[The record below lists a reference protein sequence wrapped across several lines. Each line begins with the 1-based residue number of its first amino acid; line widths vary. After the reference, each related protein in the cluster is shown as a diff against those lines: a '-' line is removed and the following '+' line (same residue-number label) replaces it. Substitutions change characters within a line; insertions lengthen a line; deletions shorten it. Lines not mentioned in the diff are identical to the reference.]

1 MIQSNPVIFAKTE
14 YYFNN
19 AENLHCNRVSLHS
32 KSFNRQKESK
42 MKDNNRKITSS
53 RIWQECSHIRGV
65 MPDTQMQQVVIAF
78 TFLRRIDC
86 IIGKYA
92 EKSQEFYQKNY
103 ERLSD
108 ETLDKKLRDIS
119 GGYSFYNYSGY
130 TLSNILL
137 SNNSIEVVL
146 NTYLQGFSKNVQ
158 EILAGMEFQQN
169 LGILYRQSKYIV
181 ELFQLFSEMDLSN
194 ATIDNEE
201 FIELVSSVF
210 SLVGGL
216 RISQF
221 YSSLELSNLIG
232 ECLFSNN
239 VCSEKNN
246 IVSIYD
252 PVCGTGSMLAVAGE
266 KAKTIV
272 THQDN
277 ISLNGQELAVFPC
290 AIAKGLVL
298 LSGNENSQVLYGNTL
313 TDDFFPNSHFQ
324 YIVAD
329 MPLGLQWRPFKER
342 IENESFDVKGR
353 FHIGLPNVTD
363 SQFLFI
369 EHILSKMDVKGS
381 RAAFITNSFVL
392 WGGNA
397 ASGES
402 RIRRWMFEN
411 DLVETIIA
419 LPSGMLAAT
428 NIPVYLWILSN
439 KKNQDQKGRVC
450 LIDLTIQEEKGSRI
464 SIGEG
469 FVKSAVSLYKSW
481 SNSPMSKIVNNEQ
494 FGFYEVNLL
503 EDGKKKETVT
513 ISLDT
518 DINEFV
524 AKERQPYAKGE
535 ITVDYSSVEK
545 GFAIQFNEFF
555 QTEEIDIP
563 SLKDASSEMAQM
575 IDAISSM
582 KGIIEESLNLKEN
595 YSVPQNWR
603 EFPLRAVVEVT
614 WGINRPPVPSDNGS
628 GLPVLSVPYLRNPS
642 NEEQHYSITPQTKC
656 ATHQDVLIIV
666 KGANTGEIF
675 KGIEGILP
683 PSLASIRCANEDIVV
698 PQYLYYLLKGYEKAL
713 MSQAKGS
720 TIKSL
725 VSKTILDLKCW
736 IPTIDEQLRLVSYLD
751 KVIGKIDSVAE
762 VLGNAG
768 NVFSEYRQ
776 TLIENVVHG
785 RALI

>member
-1 MIQSNPVIFAKTE
+1 MMTE
-14 YYFNN
+14 Q
-19 AENLHCNRVSLHS
+19 HNRVSL
-32 KSFNRQKESK
+32 
-42 MKDNNRKITSS
+42 T
-53 RIWQECSHIRGV
+53 RIWQVLSHVRGI
-65 MPDTQMQQVVIAF
+65 MPDMQLQQVAIAF
-78 TFLRRIDC
+78 VFLRRIDC
-86 IIGKYA
+86 LIEKYA
-92 EKSQEFYQKNY
+92 QDSASFFSKNG

-108 ETLDKKLRDIS
+108 ERLAEKLCEIS
-119 GGYSFYNYSGY
+119 GGYPFYNYSGY
-130 TLSNILL
+130 TFKGILTA
-137 SNNSIEVVL
+137 NNSIEVVM
-146 NTYLQGFSKNVQ
+146 NSYIQGFSKNVQ
-158 EILAGMEFQQN
+158 EILDGMNFNQN
-169 LGILYRQSKYIV
+169 LAIMQRQSRYLV
-181 ELFQLFSEMDLSN
+181 ELFDLFSEMDMSVSSV
-194 ATIDNEE
+194 DNEE
-201 FIELVSSVF
+201 FLEL
-210 SLVGGL
+210 
-216 RISQF
+216 I
-221 YSSLELSNLIG
+221 SSLMPYGAREMYTPKDLSNLIC
-232 ECLFSNN
+232 ECLLAKDIRKS
-239 VCSEKNN
+239 VDDM
-246 IVSIYD
+246 VSIYD
-252 PVCGTGSMLAVAGE
+252 PVCGTGNMLANAGE
-266 KAKTIV
+266 KAKRFAI
-272 THQDN
+272 HQEN
-277 ISLNGQELAVFPC
+277 ISLYGQDVSSFPS
-290 AIAKGLVL
+290 AIAKALVL
-298 LSGNENSQVLYGNTL
+298 LSGNEFSKVCYGNTL
-313 TDDFFPNSHFQ
+313 TDDKFPIHKFQ
-324 YIVAD
+324 YILAD
-329 MPLGLQWRPFKER
+329 MPLGLQWRPIKER

-563 SLKDASSEMAQM
+563 SLKDASSEMAKM

-582 KGIIEESLNLKEN
+582 KGIIEECVNLKEN
-595 YSVPQNWR
+595 YSVPKNWR
-603 EFPLRAVVEVT
+603 ELPLRAVVEVT
-614 WGINRPPVPSDNGS
+614 WGINRSPVPSDNGS

-642 NEEQHYSITPQTKC
+642 NEEQLYSITPQTKC

-683 PSLASIRCANEDIVV
+683 PSLASIRCGNEDIVV

-751 KVIGKIDSVAE
+751 KVTGKIDNVAE

>member
-1 MIQSNPVIFAKTE
+1 MAIEQNI
-14 YYFNN
+14 
-19 AENLHCNRVSLHS
+19 
-32 KSFNRQKESK
+32 
-42 MKDNNRKITSS
+42 KITSS
-53 RIWQECSHIRGV
+53 KIWQVCSHIRGV

-239 VCSEKNN
+239 VCSENNN

-411 DLVETIIA
+411 DLVETI
-419 LPSGMLAAT
+419 L
-428 NIPVYLWILSN
+428 NINILDEENVFKCVYHIN
-439 KKNQDQKGRVC
+439 NNNDNNFIYGKINE
-450 LIDLTIQEEKGSRI
+450 IYEEKILRI
-464 SIGEG
+464 TLNPS
-469 FVKSAVSLYKSW
+469 FSDRNNLNSTNHSTVKSDFR
-481 SNSPMSKIVNNEQ
+481 IVNNEQ

-751 KVIGKIDSVAE
+751 KVIGKIDNVAE